1 MSQVR
6 TPAVA
11 GTFYPANPKD
21 LQMSVDNLL
30 ASAITQI
37 PCPKAIIAPHAGY
50 VYSGAVAASVYA
62 RLTNSQTPIKKVIL
76 LGPSHNVAFRGIAAT
91 SCKYFRTPLGDI
103 PIDTEQIQNIIDPP
117 YVDYL
122 EEAHLREHCLE
133 VHLPFLQ
140 RTLGPF
146 TLVPLV
152 VGDCSP
158 ERVNAVLEPL
168 WGGNETLI
176 VVSTDLSHFH
186 EYKEARRLDQQTSG
200 KIQQLSTGL
209 TGEDACGYHPVN
221 GLMYLAKLKGYKVEQ
236 VDLRNSGDTS
246 GDTDRVVG
254 YGSYALAKQ
263 TTKVYRNKEYTDQAE
278 NPDSHSL
285 GATKGATK
293 GASKGASKGATVN
306 ADMIVA
312 NNNDSLSLS
321 HRQILIQ
328 TARKAISDLLDI
340 ENDCRISAPGIPAS
354 LHEEKASFVTLN
366 LNNRLRGCI
375 GSLVAHRALI
385 VDVAENAQAA
395 ANRDPRFKPVTLEE
409 YHRLEIHLSVLSTP
423 AEISFSHWEQLL
435 ETIRPR
441 VDGLVI
447 EEKGQRATYLP
458 SVWEQLP
465 DPETFVMELR
475 RKAGLHPEKWSTS
488 ARVFRYTTEEFS

>member
-1 MSQVR
+1 MNQVR

-30 ASAITQI
+30 ACAITQT
-37 PCPKAIIAPHAGY
+37 PSPKAIIAPHAGY

-62 RLTNSQTPIKKVIL
+62 RLTNSQTPIRKVIL
-76 LGPSHNVAFRGIAAT
+76 MGPSHNVAFRGIAAT
-91 SCKYFRTPLGDI
+91 SSKYFRTPLGDI
-103 PIDTEQIQNIIDPP
+103 PVDTEQIENIINPP
-117 YVDYL
+117 YVGYL
-122 EEAHLREHCLE
+122 EEAHLREHSLE

-140 RTLGPF
+140 RVLGSF

-152 VGDCSP
+152 VGDCPP
-158 ERVNAVLEPL
+158 ERVNAVLESL

-200 KIQQLSTGL
+200 KIQQLSTSL

-221 GLMYLAKLKGYKVEQ
+221 GLMYFAKLKGYMVEQ

-254 YGSYALAKQ
+254 YASYAL
-263 TTKVYRNKEYTDQAE
+263 TKK
-278 NPDSHSL
+278 
-285 GATKGATK
+285 
-293 GASKGASKGATVN
+293 
-306 ADMIVA
+306 
-312 NNNDSLSLS
+312 NNNDSLPLP
-321 HRQILIQ
+321 HRQILLQ
-328 TARKAISDLLDI
+328 TARTAISDLIDVENSSQISGADI
-340 ENDCRISAPGIPAS
+340 PVS
-354 LHEEKASFVTLN
+354 LNEEKASFVTLN

-375 GSLVAHRALI
+375 GSLVAHRPLI
-385 VDVAENAQAA
+385 IDIAENAQAA
-395 ANRDPRFKPVTLEE
+395 ASRDPRFKPVTLEE
-409 YHRLEIHLSVLSTP
+409 YQHLEIHLSVLSTP
-423 AEISFSHWEQLL
+423 AEIPFTHWEQLL
-435 ETIRPR
+435 DTLRPR

-465 DPETFVMELR
+465 DPATFVMELR
-475 RKAGLHPEKWSTS
+475 RKAGLDPEKWSAS